1 MEPNDLRPMSSSW
14 STGSTP
20 VNGEALS
27 PERADNGTLDNG
39 DAHPLVTVAS
49 QGAGIGTTE
58 QVRRLR
64 LNLALQHWHRGELTE
79 AIACLGPED
88 DAVATNDAGPETVL
102 EGVLRGFVARARSV
116 EDVAIRG
123 LSRLE
128 RGILKLPLESVW
140 SALPSLLHCGLAL
153 DADNTSEA
161 ANAMRR
167 LSLMPASAR
176 REMNALFPGMLMAS
190 KLRFA
195 RQQGRHGFRPFRTVG
210 DRLNLSAFP
219 QIPLYHQLM
228 ETIRRFDS
236 GSGHGLALLRT
247 TARAASEAHVVSPIL
262 DFRAELQA
270 RFEHTRLAEL
280 MAEEGLD
287 RLYPLFELEPSGSGE
302 ATPMHEPISDRERS
316 VLELIANGLSNQS
329 IADRLHIS
337 LHTVKTHARRINAK
351 LGVRSR
357 TQAIVR
363 ARELGV
369 IV

>member
-1 MEPNDLRPMSSSW
+1 MVMMAAQG
-14 STGSTP
+14 TGVGS
-20 VNGEALS
+20 A
-27 PERADNGTLDNG
+27 
-39 DAHPLVTVAS
+39 
-49 QGAGIGTTE
+49 E

-64 LNLALQHWHRGELTE
+64 LNLALQHWHRGELTD
-79 AIACLGPED
+79 ALACLGPED
-88 DAVATNDAGPETVL
+88 ESVLMQEADPETVL
-102 EGVLRGFVARARSV
+102 EGVLRGLVARARSF
-116 EDVAIRG
+116 EDLAIRG

-128 RGILKLPLESVW
+128 RGIVGLPFVSVW

-176 REMNALFPGMLMAS
+176 REMDALFPGMLMAI

-195 RQQGRHGFRPFRTVG
+195 RQQGRHGFRPLRSVG
-210 DRLNLSAFP
+210 SRLSLTSFP
-219 QIPLYHQLM
+219 HIPLYKQLM
-228 ETIRRFDS
+228 ETIRQCDADADT
-236 GSGHGLALLRT
+236 GLALLRST
-247 TARAASEAHVVSPIL
+247 LRTAADTRIVSPVL
-262 DFRAELQA
+262 DFRVELQD
-270 RFEHTRLAEL
+270 RFEQTRLGE
-280 MAEEGLD
+280 MMVEEGLD
-287 RLYPLFELEPSGSGE
+287 RLCSLFLTDRDRPGDGAPL
-302 ATPMHEPISDRERS
+302 HEPISGRERG